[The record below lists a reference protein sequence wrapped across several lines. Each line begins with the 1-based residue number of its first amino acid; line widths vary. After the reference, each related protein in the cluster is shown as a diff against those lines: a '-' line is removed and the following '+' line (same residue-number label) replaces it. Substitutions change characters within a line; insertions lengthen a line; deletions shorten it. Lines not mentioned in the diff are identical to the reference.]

1 MRIVHVVRQFYP
13 AIGGLEGVVESLATA
28 QVAKGHEVRVV
39 TLDRIFNASSAER
52 LPYNEWLSGIEI
64 VRIPY
69 FGSKRYPIAFSVI
82 RHIRDADIVH
92 VHGIDFF
99 FDYLA
104 WTAPLH
110 RRKLVVSTHGGF
122 FHTGFAARLKK
133 IYFKTVTRLSLSR
146 YAGAAA
152 VGVSDEQLFN
162 SIRSRG
168 VCLIENG
175 VDVDKYAGASS
186 PVPNKALISVG
197 RLSSNKRLDQAI
209 AFLAALH
216 RIDPEWSLTIAGRSW
231 DVSADSLRR
240 LADSLGVSD
249 SVRIIES
256 PPDAVVR
263 KVMASCSGFVSAS
276 AYEGFGLVLVE
287 ALSAGLWPVISP
299 IPPFTHL
306 VKKTGLGTVTNF
318 DDPDTA
324 ARKFLA
330 DWTTVFPNYSRT
342 RRAAINAA
350 AAFNW
355 PTVSE
360 RYENFY
366 ASALGQHIRTIL
378 DVPILVKT
386 SNEAIELLDRQVERK
401 TPAIVVFANAH
412 TLNSTVTDRRVQSI
426 LDRSIVFNDGIGVD
440 LASRMLFG
448 KTFPENLNGTDFVPH
463 YLQNT
468 KHRYRVFLLGGKPGV
483 AVKAAGR
490 LGKLAPPHDFVGT
503 CHGYY
508 AKNELPN
515 IIEHI
520 RRSRADI
527 LLVAMGNPHQET
539 WLNEHLKHTGCS
551 LGFGVGGLFDFMAEV
566 VPRAPHWVQSARL
579 EWAYRLLQQP
589 RRLWRRYLVQ
599 MPIFLMRVS
608 RQWLAGSRI
617 PGAIRQ

>member
-13 AIGGLEGVVESLATA
+13 AIGGLEGVVEALATA
-28 QVAKGHEVRVV
+28 QVAKGHSVRVV

-52 LPYNEWLSGIEI
+52 LPHNEWLSGIEI

-69 FGSKRYPIAFSVI
+69 FGSKRYPIALSAI
-82 RHIRDADIVH
+82 RYIRDADIVH

-146 YAGAAA
+146 YVGAVA
-152 VGVSDEQLFN
+152 VGVSDEQLFS
-162 SIRSRG
+162 SIRPRR
-168 VCLIENG
+168 VRLIENG
-175 VDVDKYAGASS
+175 VDVDKYAGASCS
-186 PVPNKALISVG
+186 TPNKALISVG

-231 DVSADSLRR
+231 DVSADSLRL
-240 LADSLGVSD
+240 LADSLGVGD
-249 SVRIIES
+249 SVQIIES

-263 KVMASCSGFVSAS
+263 RLMAACSGFISAS

-287 ALSAGLWPVISP
+287 ALSAGLWPVVSP
-299 IPPFTHL
+299 IPPFAHL
-306 VKKTGLGTVTNF
+306 VKKTGLGTVTSF
-318 DDPDTA
+318 DNPDAA

-330 DWTTVFPNYSRT
+330 DWGSVFGNYST
-342 RRAAINAA
+342 YRRAAIDAA

-355 PTVSE
+355 QAVSE
-360 RYENFY
+360 RYESFY
-366 ASALGQHIRTIL
+366 ASVLGQHIRTIL

-386 SNEAIELLDRQVERK
+386 SNEAIELLDLQFERK
-401 TPAIVVFANAH
+401 SPSIVVFANAH
-412 TLNSTVTDRRVQSI
+412 TLNSTATDRRVQSI

-440 LASRMLFG
+440 LASRLLFG
-448 KTFPENLNGTDFVPH
+448 KTFPENLNGTDFVPQ
-463 YLQNT
+463 YLRNT

-483 AVKAAGR
+483 ALKAAGR
-490 LGKLAPPHDFVGT
+490 LGKLAPQHDFVGT
-503 CHGYY
+503 CDGYY

-527 LLVAMGNPHQET
+527 LLVAMGNPRQET
-539 WLNEHLKHTGCS
+539 WLNQHLKQTGCS

-566 VPRAPHWVQSARL
+566 VPRAPHWIQSARM

-589 RRLWRRYLVQ
+589 GRLWRRYLVE

-608 RQWLAGSRI
+608 RQWLTGSRV
-617 PGAIRQ
+617 PGAIRR